1 MGGAAPLPVLVQR
14 AVHNLY
20 CQSRAAIAAVR
31 AEQ

>member
-1 MGGAAPLPVLVQR
+1 MGEPLRSPVLVQR

>member
-1 MGGAAPLPVLVQR
+1 MGEPPRSPSLCKGPSITY
-14 AVHNLY
+14 Y